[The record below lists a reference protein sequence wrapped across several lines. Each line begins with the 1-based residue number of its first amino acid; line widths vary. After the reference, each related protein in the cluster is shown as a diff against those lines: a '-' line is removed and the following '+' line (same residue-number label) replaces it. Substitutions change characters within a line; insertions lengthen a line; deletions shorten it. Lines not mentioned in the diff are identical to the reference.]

1 MAINVIGFRW
11 GDSDENHKYD
21 YEALENKPSTD
32 LGVLD
37 IDTTAEQGTD
47 DGDLYRAIHSFSWD
61 SVINTL
67 SGILNVKKLF
77 TNIVNQVKS
86 NKDKLDDP
94 GQILED
100 GIGSLSTASSV
111 INSDRFIIKE
121 NDGSIKQ
128 VTPLN
133 TLRGGVR
140 NLTTVVSFLDRFIP
154 TISTSDAS
162 EINKAPVSSVV
173 RAGIYNLAS
182 GSASDLNS
190 DLSDSIVVQTEAE
203 AGALDPAY
211 VEKHTLSEIHD
222 LFGIDDLKT
231 TVSGHTTSL
240 STAESDI
247 DDLETRATTA
257 ESNITS
263 LQNNKVDMTTPLL
276 NFDDTAVDPTT
287 DDGALANALNNLG
300 ILSTVALNGMLYI
313 KKTLT
318 EYGKKIGGLIAEL
331 SSEAETLTNE
341 LTILRYG
348 KVRVLLIGNPT
359 SLATGDNLVYTLA
372 QKDRPLRRVVVML
385 PSPIGAISS
394 GGTQL
399 SLRAAIE
406 TNGQVRIYNYRS
418 VDISGD
424 TNAAGTVTWIIA

>member
-128 VTPLN
+128 VTPLS

-182 GSASDLNS
+182 GSASDLNEN
-190 DLSDSIVVQTEAE
+190 LSDSIVVQTEAE

-231 TVSGHTTSL
+231 TVSGHTTRL
-240 STAESDI
+240 
-247 DDLETRATTA
+247 TTA
-257 ESNITS
+257 ESNITT
-263 LQNNKVDMTTPLL
+263 LQSTKVDMTTPQL
-276 NFDDTAVDPTT
+276 NLDTSQSPGTT
-287 DDGALANALNNLG
+287 DGDLYAAIDALGWSALISNQLLELKGLLTNALTELKKFNSITRIDSPYEIENASVISSIRTTDSYLLICGHLVYFTIRFMVSTATTGSTTAMKFKDEYSQYLPNNYGKDNGIVVPCTKVWTGGSSGLLYINATWKIGLSGGLLANSDYLASG
-300 ILSTVALNGMLYI
+300 TYI
-313 KKTLT
+313 
-318 EYGKKIGGLIAEL
+318 I
-331 SSEAETLTNE
+331 
-341 LTILRYG
+341 
-348 KVRVLLIGNPT
+348 
-359 SLATGDNLVYTLA
+359 
-372 QKDRPLRRVVVML
+372 
-385 PSPIGAISS
+385 
-394 GGTQL
+394 
-399 SLRAAIE
+399 
-406 TNGQVRIYNYRS
+406 
-418 VDISGD
+418 
-424 TNAAGTVTWIIA
+424 

>member
-77 TNIVNQVKS
+77 TNIINQVKS
-86 NKDKLDDP
+86 NKDALDDP
-94 GQILED
+94 GQILKD
-100 GIGSLSTASSV
+100 GIGSLSTSSSV
-111 INSDRFIIKE
+111 ISSDRFIIKE

-128 VTPLN
+128 VTPLS

-154 TISTSDAS
+154 TISTSDSS

-182 GSASDLNS
+182 GSASDLNEN
-190 DLSDSIVVQTEAE
+190 LSDSIVVQTEAE

-211 VEKHTLSEIHD
+211 IEKHTLSEIHD
-222 LFGIDDLKT
+222 LFGIDGLKT
-231 TVSGHTTSL
+231 TVSGHTTRL
-240 STAESDI
+240 STAEG
-247 DDLETRATTA
+247 
-257 ESNITS
+257 NITT

-276 NFDDTAVDPTT
+276 NFDDTATDPLT
-287 DDGALANALNNLG
+287 DDGALANVLRALD
-300 ILSTVALNGMLYI
+300 ALDDVIPTGGGSLYL
-313 KKTLT
+313 KKALT
-318 EYGKKIGGLIAEL
+318 E
-331 SSEAETLTNE
+331 
-341 LTILRYG
+341 ILNKFTVKEVTSTYVQNNCVESNLF
-348 KVRVLLIGNPT
+348 KVNAKEICGI
-359 SLATGDNLVYTLA
+359 
-372 QKDRPLRRVVVML
+372 VVVNL
-385 PSPIGAISS
+385 NFNLASAPGTTWTTIGTISKKPPQNVEYIASPQNNSANVYVGITTAGEI
-394 GGTQL
+394 
-399 SLRAAIE
+399 
-406 TNGQVRIYNYRS
+406 RIYNA
-418 VDISGD
+418 SG
-424 TNAAGTVTWIIA
+424 NPSSWFRAIITYAL

>member
-77 TNIVNQVKS
+77 TNIINQVKT
-86 NKDKLDDP
+86 NKDALDDP
-94 GQILED
+94 GQILKD
-100 GIGSLSTASSV
+100 GIGSLSTSSSV
-111 INSDRFIIKE
+111 ISSDRFIIKE

-128 VTPLN
+128 VTPLS

-182 GSASDLNS
+182 GSASDLNE

-231 TVSGHTTSL
+231 TVSGHTTRL
-240 STAESDI
+240 STAED
-247 DDLETRATTA
+247 
-257 ESNITS
+257 NITT
-263 LQNNKVDMTTPLL
+263 LQNDKVDKTTPLL
-276 NFDDTAVDPTT
+276 NFDDTATDPLT
-287 DDGALANALNNLG
+287 DDGALANALTALG
-300 ILSTVALNGMLYI
+300 ILSDVIPSGGGSLYL
-313 KKTLT
+313 KKALT
-318 EYGKKIGGLIAEL
+318 ELAEKLGKLNSISGTVPVAVKGIGGNLLYAKSGNVVTASIVL
-331 SSEAETLTNE
+331 GNGTTFSGFDGQTDIGTLPVNLRPKLDSH
-341 LTILRYG
+341 LTGLAR
-348 KVRVLLIGNPT
+348 T
-359 SLATGDNLVYTLA
+359 SGVWGSATYYPCDVYI
-372 QKDRPLRRVVVML
+372 
-385 PSPIGAISS
+385 SPSS
-394 GGTQL
+394 GNIQL
-399 SLRAAIE
+399 RGGAGIANCKYL
-406 TNGQVRIYNYRS
+406 TC
-418 VDISGD
+418 SGCY
-424 TNAAGTVTWIIA
+424 II